1 MNALLPLL
9 AIITGLLAASSVV
22 IKKLP
27 DASKLIEK
35 IRPYEAFIG
44 AAALM
49 MSVFSIFKITVY
61 FKIGFLLG
69 VVSSACIGACVVMGF
84 LLGFPMIQ
92 ELILDEMNE
101 DARKK
106 GEEMYEKLTPYKV
119 MSGLVGIG
127 TGIYLFLGVIFS

>member
-9 AIITGLLAASSVV
+9 AIITGILAASSVV

-35 IRPYEAFIG
+35 VRPYEAFIG

-49 MSVFSIFKITVY
+49 MSVFSLFKITLY
-61 FKIGFLLG
+61 FKIGFFLG
-69 VVSSACIGACVVMGF
+69 IISTTCIASCVIMGF

-92 ELILDEMNE
+92 ELVLDEMNE
-101 DARKK
+101 ANRKK
-106 GEEMYEKLTPYKV
+106 GEEIYEKLTPYKV
-119 MSGLVGIG
+119 LSGLVGIG
-127 TGIYLFLGVIFS
+127 TGIYLFLGVIF